1 MPRIL
6 LLLQL
11 IKFAHGNLEVRLL
24 ARLVVMAQDVMML
37 IRVRTLH
44 RLKVWFNYVSTRFV
58 AELVLQRRVAARMET
73 VAA

>member
-11 IKFAHGNLEVRLL
+11 IKFAHGNLELRLL
-24 ARLVVMAQDVMML
+24 AQLVVMAQDVMML